1 MGSRYAGKS
10 VMKEWGSGS
19 STCGYAAVQWHP
31 GKHAAC
37 GANKQRDADYHDC
50 FINAATLEFADNALE
65 AKLQLFECSAV
76 RGIGEGGRLHVTRFK
91 PIQLEEKAFPLW
103 VN

>member
-37 GANKQRDADYHDC
+37 GANKQR
-50 FINAATLEFADNALE
+50 
-65 AKLQLFECSAV
+65 CSAV